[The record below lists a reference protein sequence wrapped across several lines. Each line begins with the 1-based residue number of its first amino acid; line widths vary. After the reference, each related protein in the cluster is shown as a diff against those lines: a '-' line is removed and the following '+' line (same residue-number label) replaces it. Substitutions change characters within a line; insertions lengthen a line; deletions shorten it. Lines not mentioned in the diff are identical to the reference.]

1 MHFSLRLLGR
11 VAGEVMMAGNERIK
25 TSIFLTLIMV
35 MMPFAAATSINTFDD
50 GSTEVVVQFKDGV
63 NVVNT
68 SQGGFS
74 VPSDETITSASLQ
87 VSTQPLISD
96 GFTRVGVESGLPIWD
111 PMLNNQATSFDDIT
125 NFTYQDSSGAPV
137 PLRFSSESMITDFE
151 TDESNFDNMTDPF
164 MQSHATTGAL
174 LLGNMA
180 IKMVE
185 HLILGHSIVL
195 LVKCV
200 GELLF

>member
-1 MHFSLRLLGR
+1 MQQ
-11 VAGEVMMAGNERIK
+11 
-25 TSIFLTLIMV
+25 
-35 MMPFAAATSINTFDD
+35 PTSINTFDD

-164 MQSHATTGAL
+164 MQSHATTGDPL
-174 LLGNMA
+174 TWQY
-180 IKMVE
+180 
-185 HLILGHSIVL
+185 GHKDGRTFNSGPL
-195 LVKCV
+195 NCAS
-200 GELLF
+200 GEMCWGTTFLDNDYTDDSGYSNNNVNSPFLWHSEVHQFS